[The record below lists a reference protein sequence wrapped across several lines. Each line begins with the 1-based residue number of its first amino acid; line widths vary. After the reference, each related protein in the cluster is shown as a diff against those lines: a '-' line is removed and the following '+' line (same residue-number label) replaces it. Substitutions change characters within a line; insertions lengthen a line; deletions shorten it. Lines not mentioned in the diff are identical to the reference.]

1 MHIFFFQSLH
11 ICPKCANVWF
21 ELQRRVFVVGRLAT
35 RRWNRLGPYFWLM
48 STPKYVHTS
57 GTSYAHIRHTTLKK
71 YDFLMIFVIYVS
83 CAWCVQILPMFSQ
96 HLKLFRVD
104 LKLSNEHHRSFVA
117 HKLVP
122 VAPIEFW
129 WKFWKIDFWMKNLI
143 SDRKSDFL
151 IRSWIEPQER
161 LFVVERR
168 ATRRWKA
175 LGPYFWVIA
184 PQVCAH
190 IKHIQSQ
197 EFYVFFVKL
206 VEFCHIC
213 FMCLICAHNVF
224 GGAHNSKV
232 WT

>member
-1 MHIFFFQSLH
+1 MCTHQAH
-11 ICPKCANVWF
+11 P
-21 ELQRRVFVVGRLAT
+21 
-35 RRWNRLGPYFWLM
+35 M
-48 STPKYVHTS
+48 HTS

-83 CAWCVQILPMFSQ
+83 CAWCVQILPTFSQ

-129 WKFWKIDFWMKNLI
+129 WKFWKIDFWIKNLI

-161 LFVVERR
+161 VFVVERR
-168 ATRRWKA
+168 VTRRWKA
-175 LGPYFWVIA
+175 LGPYFRFVSTLKYA
-184 PQVCAH
+184 HTSGTSYAH
-190 IKHIQSQ
+190 IKQMQNQ
-197 EFYVFFVKL
+197 EFHFFEIFEILDFACAWCV
-206 VEFCHIC
+206 HR
-213 FMCLICAHNVF
+213 MCLM
-224 GGAHNSKV
+224 
-232 WT
+232 